1 MEYWQGFGS
10 DGLESLMMFSFS
22 NSDDFVSKITNS
34 SNSNW
39 YDVWTV
45 CISCKYDKNI
55 FTGEVMTAT
64 FQFQWRIMLQL
75 HLEVLQESLHPVLN
89 SQLVQMR
96 NLVIKREITTL
107 FYYVHHLP
115 NGYHPYR
122 NKISFA
128 DKCQKRCEDKS
139 GRPDRTS
146 CSGMTSYL
154 AQLCPQQESQQENG
168 DSSMNLDNCTIVLTD
183 SLL

>member
-22 NSDDFVSKITNS
+22 NSDDFVSKIRNS

-64 FQFQWRIMLQL
+64 FQFQWRIMVQF
-75 HLEVLQESLHPVLN
+75 HLEVFQESLHPVLN

-96 NLVIKREITTL
+96 NLVIEREITTL
-107 FYYVHHLP
+107 CYIMCIIYLMDTIHIAIKSLLQTNVKR
-115 NGYHPYR
+115 GV
-122 NKISFA
+122 KISL
-128 DKCQKRCEDKS
+128 ED
-139 GRPDRTS
+139 
-146 CSGMTSYL
+146 
-154 AQLCPQQESQQENG
+154 
-168 DSSMNLDNCTIVLTD
+168 LTEPPVPVWHHI
-183 SLL
+183 

>member
-10 DGLESLMMFSFS
+10 DSLESFTMFSFS
-22 NSDDFVSKITNS
+22 SSDDFVSKITNS

-64 FQFQWRIMLQL
+64 FQFQWRIMVQF

-107 FYYVHHLP
+107 CYIMCIIYL
-115 NGYHPYR
+115 
-122 NKISFA
+122 ISFV

>member
-1 MEYWQGFGS
+1 
-10 DGLESLMMFSFS
+10 
-22 NSDDFVSKITNS
+22 
-34 SNSNW
+34 
-39 YDVWTV
+39 
-45 CISCKYDKNI
+45 
-55 FTGEVMTAT
+55 
-64 FQFQWRIMLQL
+64 ML
-75 HLEVLQESLHPVLN
+75 
-89 SQLVQMR
+89 
-96 NLVIKREITTL
+96 
-107 FYYVHHLP
+107 YYVHHLP

>member
-1 MEYWQGFGS
+1 
-10 DGLESLMMFSFS
+10 
-22 NSDDFVSKITNS
+22 
-34 SNSNW
+34 
-39 YDVWTV
+39 
-45 CISCKYDKNI
+45 
-55 FTGEVMTAT
+55 
-64 FQFQWRIMLQL
+64 ML
-75 HLEVLQESLHPVLN
+75 
-89 SQLVQMR
+89 
-96 NLVIKREITTL
+96 
-107 FYYVHHLP
+107 YYVHHLP

-128 DKCQKRCEDKS
+128 DKCQKRCEDNS

-146 CSGMTSYL
+146 CSGMTYL